1 MRKRL
6 GWMVPLVGLLLAG
19 AALAQANTGKIT
31 GKVTSEGQ
39 PLPGVAVTATSPS
52 LQGSRVDFSRETGEF
67 LLVQLPA
74 GDYELVFNLDGFSA
88 VRMPVKVNANQVAEV
103 NQAMAVSGVTEE
115 IVVTGEID
123 TISTETQ
130 SQTTYEQEMIE
141 ELAITRSIED
151 TVVLAP
157 GVHATGPRRQAG
169 INDLAISISGA
180 PSYENLMMVNGV
192 VVNENTRGQ
201 AIEFV
206 IEDAVQETTISTSG
220 ISAQYGRFNGGVVNV
235 ITRSGG
241 NDFHGSVRV
250 NVDKEV
256 WQGENQFTP
265 DSQNN
270 DANETYEGT
279 LGGFLWK
286 DHLWFF
292 LAGRDLERAGSAA
305 LQRVQ
310 IPIATGTEHDR
321 SEAKLTVSPHPSH
334 RIIGS
339 YMERNTLTLNDNFS
353 NASVDLSSAQPDPR
367 GPRGPHLGQLQRRA
381 HQELLPRGAVV
392 GAQPDRRQGRRRQ
405 IEGAARRHLDP
416 RRSRG
421 ARVHGRA
428 GVLRSLRRQRAQQ
441 REHPG

>member
-1 MRKRL
+1 MRKPLR
-6 GWMVPLVGLLLAG
+6 WMVPVIGLLFAG

-39 PLPGVAVTATSPS
+39 PLPGVTVTATSPS
-52 LQGSRVDFSRETGEF
+52 LQGSRVDVSRETGEF

-74 GDYELVFNLDGFSA
+74 GDYELVFDLDGFSA
-88 VRMPVKVNANQVAEV
+88 VRMPVKVNVNQVAEV
-103 NQAMAVSGVTEE
+103 NQAMTVSGVTEE

-241 NDFHGSVRV
+241 TTSTARSASTSTRRCGRARTSSRPTARTTTPTRPTRAPLAASSGRTTSGSSSPAA
-250 NVDKEV
+250 
-256 WQGENQFTP
+256 T
-265 DSQNN
+265 S
-270 DANETYEGT
+270 
-279 LGGFLWK
+279 
-286 DHLWFF
+286 
-292 LAGRDLERAGSAA
+292 SAA
-305 LQRVQ
+305 
-310 IPIATGTEHDR
+310 
-321 SEAKLTVSPHPSH
+321 
-334 RIIGS
+334 
-339 YMERNTLTLNDNFS
+339 
-353 NASVDLSSAQPDPR
+353 
-367 GPRGPHLGQLQRRA
+367 
-381 HQELLPRGAVV
+381 
-392 GAQPDRRQGRRRQ
+392 GRRR
-405 IEGAARRHLDP
+405 
-416 RRSRG
+416 
-421 ARVHGRA
+421 
-428 GVLRSLRRQRAQQ
+428 
-441 REHPG
+441 